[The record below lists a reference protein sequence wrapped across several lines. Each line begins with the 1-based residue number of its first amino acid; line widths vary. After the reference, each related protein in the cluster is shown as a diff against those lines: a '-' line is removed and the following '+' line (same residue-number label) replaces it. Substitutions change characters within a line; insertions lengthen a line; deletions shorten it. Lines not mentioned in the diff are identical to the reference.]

1 MCTVATKVRWSVLAV
16 LVGFLVAGNAH
27 AQTTCNTDKD
37 CPGTA
42 CGGQVCLH
50 NSGSFTCVDANTQGT
65 SGSGDGWCADSSG
78 NAVDSNCKCAAQGA
92 TCLGLFCTFTV
103 PGTGG
108 ATGAGGTTG
117 TGGATGGTT
126 GSGGAT
132 GSAGT
137 SGGGGG
143 GGGCSVAGVPS
154 FGSAVVAALFAVA
167 LMRRRARRRA

>member
-1 MCTVATKVRWSVLAV
+1 MSTVAAKVRWSVLAV
-16 LVGFLVAGNAH
+16 LVGWLVGGSAH
-27 AQTTCNTDKD
+27 AQTACNTDKD

-50 NSGSFTCVDANTQGT
+50 SSGSFICVDANTQGA

-78 NAVDSNCKCAAQGA
+78 GAVDSNCKCAPQGA
-92 TCLGLFCTFTV
+92 TCLGFFCTFTV

-117 TGGATGGTT
+117 TGGTT

-137 SGGGGG
+137 SGGSGG

-154 FGSAVVAALFAVA
+154 FGSAAVVALFVVA
-167 LMRRRARRRA
+167 LTRRRARRRA